1 MKHLTF
7 LLPIVLSACV
17 AAKGTGWYFG
27 AVGTDADDLNVS
39 AAGFHVKQ
47 MNNSKALG
55 VTLEAV
61 QKMWRNYLITEG
73 LKFIAGRYFDHLG
86 QEVAADKA
94 IKLEEL
100 HTAQSEAEAA
110 ATVKGQQ
117 VLSGASSQP
126 LCHSSDW
133 D

>member
-1 MKHLTF
+1 MKHLSF

-27 AVGTDADDLNVS
+27 AIGTDADDLNVS

-47 MNNSKALG
+47 INNSKALG
-55 VTLEAV
+55 VTLDAV

-73 LKFIAGRYFDHLG
+73 LKFIAGRYFDHQG
-86 QEVAADKA
+86 RVVDADKT

-100 HTAQSEAEAA
+100 HNAQSEAEAA
-110 ATVKGQQ
+110 AKLKELE
-117 VLSGASSQP
+117 VLSQTGSAP
-126 LCHSSDW
+126 LP
-133 D
+133 

>member
-27 AVGTDADDLNVS
+27 AVGTDADVLNVS
-39 AAGFHVKQ
+39 AAGFHVEH

-55 VTLEAV
+55 ATLEAV

-73 LKFIAGRYFDHLG
+73 LKFIAGRYFDHQG
-86 QEVAADKA
+86 RVVDSDKT

-100 HTAQSEAEAA
+100 HNAQSEAEAA
-110 ATVKGQQ
+110 AKLKELG
-117 VLSGASSQP
+117 VLQAGTTP
-126 LCHSSDW
+126 LP
-133 D
+133 